1 MNSHAAVSC
10 SRQYAPQWELNFYM
24 VTQDLFLLNP
34 KILIPTCFP
43 VEMAGV
49 KMGQMTYRVRRAP
62 PSPPIPLHSTDW
74 GPEGRLKQGK
84 ALGSRGGEWA
94 IILRTVPFIGLV
106 QTFPSTGYS
115 TAPKRRTANYGGGNQ
130 AGEVGRAPSEES

>member
-10 SRQYAPQWELNFYM
+10 SRQYAPQWELNLYM

-34 KILIPTCFP
+34 KILIPTFFP

-49 KMGQMTYRVRRAP
+49 KMGQMTNRVRRAP

-74 GPEGRLKQGK
+74 GPEGRLQLDPK
-84 ALGSRGGEWA
+84 E
-94 IILRTVPFIGLV
+94 IIRHVIEIGLL
-106 QTFPSTGYS
+106 
-115 TAPKRRTANYGGGNQ
+115 
-130 AGEVGRAPSEES
+130 RAKM